1 MENLRENQ
9 DNNNSC
15 VILNYKELENVSY
28 EERFGKKLEKN
39 LFNSEEIIQ
48 ICFKFLLLELT
59 IRKFF

>member
-28 EERFGKKLEKN
+28 EERFGKKSL
-39 LFNSEEIIQ
+39 
-48 ICFKFLLLELT
+48 
-59 IRKFF
+59 